1 MLDTMNKVSFA
12 NALAA
17 LIANKTA
24 LNGATVDLMSVN
36 NGSNSLTFAVV
47 AGTITDGT
55 HTFTLQD
62 SPDGTTWNNVN
73 APFVLIGPSGN
84 VFTAA
89 TLAGTVI
96 KLGYLG
102 NNGGASRYVRVV
114 VAASG
119 ATGGI
124 YYGVAQLGGGEQLLP
139 AA

>member
-1 MLDTMNKVSFA
+1 MLDIINKVSFA

-17 LIANKTA
+17 LTANKNA
-24 LNGATVDLMSVN
+24 LNGPQIDLLSVN
-36 NGSNSLTFAVV
+36 NGSNTLAFAIV

-62 SPDGTTWNNVN
+62 SPDGVTWTNVA
-73 APFVLIGPSGN
+73 APYLQIGASGN
-84 VFTAA
+84 VFTSA
-89 TLAGTVI
+89 TTAGTVL

-102 NNGGASRYVRVV
+102 NPGGASRYVRVV

-119 ATGGI
+119 STGGI
-124 YYGVAQLGGGEQLLP
+124 YYGVALLGGGEQLP